1 MNEEKIDMALG
12 MLDTK
17 TNEWHIAKE
26 EYVKMQAFMRQNTF
40 GEQEIF
46 EEELRFHRC
55 SKNDY
60 LGNVPEAEK

>member
-1 MNEEKIDMALG
+1 MNEEKIDMAIG

-40 GEQEIF
+40 GELEIF
-46 EEELRFHRC
+46 EEELR
-55 SKNDY
+55 
-60 LGNVPEAEK
+60 